1 MSCPMNRSFL
11 VEHSQQ
17 TRGACNGDM
26 VPGRITT
33 VSTDPTVLPLLMFG
47 TGAEVFRKAAAE
59 VMGGEKAKQ
68 SFPRASPGAW

>member
-1 MSCPMNRSFL
+1 
-11 VEHSQQ
+11 
-17 TRGACNGDM
+17 M